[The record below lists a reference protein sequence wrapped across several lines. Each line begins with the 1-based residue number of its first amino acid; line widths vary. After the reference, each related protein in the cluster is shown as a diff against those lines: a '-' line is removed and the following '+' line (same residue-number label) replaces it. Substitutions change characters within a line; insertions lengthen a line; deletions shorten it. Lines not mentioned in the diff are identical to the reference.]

1 MDPSQLRSLL
11 SAESDPTFDQL
22 VCRITAELELGR
34 EIDIVEL
41 QQLAPAHAS
50 RLLELLPTLKLMAEL
65 TTSSA
70 NAAHEKNHN
79 QPELKDSVLGE
90 FRIYRE
96 VGRGGM
102 GVVYEAEE
110 IPLARRVALK
120 ILPFANVLDSRRMQ
134 RFQNEARAAAS
145 LQHPHI
151 VPVFSVGCERGV
163 HFYAM
168 QFIDGQSLEKV
179 IQQRREE
186 RNGPR
191 DFDLKLEG
199 LPLPTTRVTPLNDGA
214 LENSTKTRPEVSA
227 GRGSAGRDSVAASP
241 SDRGTVP
248 IAKGSTERSKS
259 QSRWSTSI
267 AQSIADV
274 AEALHHAHESGVIHR
289 DIKPANLMFD
299 ASGKI
304 WVTDFGLAHIESNDT
319 LTISGDLLGTLRYM
333 SPEQAGGHSLA
344 VDHRSDIYSLGVTL
358 HELLTLQ
365 PAFSSRDRKQLL
377 HDVLNLE
384 PPSIRQLDKAL
395 SVELEIIVSKAM
407 AKDPTDR
414 YQTAADLAADLRRFV
429 KNEPILA
436 RPPTRWQRGLKWCQ
450 RHVAIVA
457 IVATAVGLLTLTT
470 AVSSVVL
477 WNQAARLTEALAD
490 TEASQKDAVEQ
501 AIIARRE
508 TKQKEEALEQEQ
520 RQRKEAERQKQ
531 LAETQ
536 TQRAQSAE
544 TLAGARLQTAERNLS
559 FARHGNEI
567 LGAVFADLD
576 PNANYT
582 EVSDLRNALGDN
594 LNRAIAQLQATEI
607 GEPQDVASMQSTLG
621 RSLLGLGETE
631 DAIEVLRQAL
641 AAYKEALGPDHL
653 DTLACVNHLAMGY
666 KAAGRIPEAV
676 QLWKQTLEKVRLAA
690 ESDPFLLLSV
700 MSNLADGL
708 LAAGQLE
715 KALDLKKETL
725 ELTRTTLGPDD
736 PKVLTTMNNL
746 AAGYRAIGRL
756 DLALPLLLESLEL
769 LQTKLGP
776 DHPDTLASINNLASA
791 YRSLGQMEKAMPLH
805 RQAVE
810 RRTVILGPDHP
821 DTLISINNLAVA
833 HLAKGELDLALPLF
847 EENLEVRIEKLGAEH
862 PDTLLSMHNLAGA
875 YAANEQTD
883 RAFPLWEKALEI
895 RLTVLGAEHPDTIA
909 TLGSLARGYQDN
921 ERAAE
926 AVPLLEQAVKAA
938 KQTFGLEHPQ
948 VLSLINNLAMAY
960 RSAGQ
965 IEKALPLLEQ
975 VLNARTKQ
983 LGEDHPSTMVSV
995 HNLADGYL
1003 AAKRIDDVIPLL
1015 DTLSLRLGPDH
1026 EYTRRTSANLMRAWA
1041 ANRIEATIS
1050 LLRDRFRSWW

>member
-1 MDPSQLRSLL
+1 MDLSQFRSLI
-11 SAESDPTFDQL
+11 SADSDPAFDAL
-22 VCRITAELELGR
+22 ICRVTADLELGR
-34 EIDIVEL
+34 EIDFAEI
-41 QQLAPAHAS
+41 QQFAPAYAV
-50 RLLELLPTLKLMAEL
+50 RLLDLLPTLKLMAEL
-65 TTSSA
+65 GSSSA
-70 NAAHEKNHN
+70 NEPSEIDRKKTDLN
-79 QPELKDSVLGE
+79 DTVLGE
-90 FRIYRE
+90 FRIRRE

-102 GVVYEAEE
+102 GIVYEAEE

-120 ILPFANVLDSRRMQ
+120 ILPFANVLDPRRMQ

-168 QFIDGQSLEKV
+168 QFIDGQSLDKV

-186 RNGPR
+186 RSRPP
-191 DFDLKLEG
+191 DFDLNLDD
-199 LPLPTTRVTPLNDGA
+199 LSLPTAGVAPLDDA
-214 LENSTKTRPEVSA
+214 AVENSSVPKPDAYS
-227 GRGSAGRDSVAASP
+227 GRGSSVASASG
-241 SDRGTVP
+241 RTTVP

-259 QSRWSTSI
+259 QSRWSISI

-274 AEALHHAHESGVIHR
+274 AEALHHAHEAGVIHR

-299 ASGKI
+299 ANGKI

-319 LTISGDLLGTLRYM
+319 MTASGDLLGTLRYM
-333 SPEQAGGHSLA
+333 SPEQAGGHALA

-358 HELLTLQ
+358 YELLTLQ
-365 PAFSSRDRKQLL
+365 AAFSSGNRKQLL

-384 PPSIRQLDKAL
+384 PPSIRLLDKTL
-395 SVELEIIVSKAM
+395 SVELDIIVAKAM
-407 AKDPTDR
+407 GKDPSDR

-450 RHVAIVA
+450 RHVAIVSVGVGA
-457 IVATAVGLLTLTT
+457 IVLLGLTA

-477 WNQAARLTEALAD
+477 WNQATQLSTALQAAETSQKEAL
-490 TEASQKDAVEQ
+490 EQ
-501 AIIARRE
+501 AKIAQRE
-508 TKQKEEALEQEQ
+508 TKQKEEALDQEQ
-520 RQRKEAERQKQ
+520 RQREEADRQKL
-531 LAETQ
+531 LAEQQ

-544 TLAGARLQTAERNLS
+544 TLAEERLETAQRNLT
-559 FARHGNEI
+559 FARHANEI
-567 LGAVFADLD
+567 LGSVFADLE

-594 LNRAIAQLQATEI
+594 LNRAIAQLQSTEI

-621 RSLLGLGETE
+621 RSLLGLGESA
-631 DAIEVLRQAL
+631 DAIEVLEQAL
-641 AAYKEALGPDHL
+641 ATYTEALGPDHV
-653 DTLACVNHLAMGY
+653 DTLACMNHLAMGFM
-666 KAAGRIPEAV
+666 AAGRLSEA
-676 QLWKQTLEKVRLAA
+676 LRMWEQTLRQLRSTND
-690 ESDPFLLLSV
+690 SDPFLTLSV

-715 KALDLKKETL
+715 QALDMKKETL

-736 PKVLTTMNNL
+736 PKVLTSMNNL
-746 AAGYRAIGRL
+746 AAGYRAIGRM

-791 YRSLGQMEKAMPLH
+791 YRSLGQMDQAMPLH
-805 RQAVE
+805 QQAVE

-833 HLAKGELDLALPLF
+833 YLGTGQVDLALPLF
-847 EENLEVRIEKLGAEH
+847 EETLDVRIEKLGAEH

-875 YAANEQTD
+875 YAANSQND
-883 RAFPLWEKALEI
+883 QAFPVWERVLEL
-895 RLTVLGAEHPDTIA
+895 RQKVLGVEHPDTIA
-909 TLGSLARGYQDN
+909 TLGSLARGYLEN

-926 AVPLLEQAVKAA
+926 AVPLLEQAVGAA
-938 KQTFGLEHPQ
+938 EKTFGPPHPQ
-948 VLSLINNLAMAY
+948 VLSLTNNLAMAY
-960 RSAGQ
+960 RSTRQ
-965 IEKALPLLEQ
+965 IEKALPLLKQ

-983 LGEDHPSTMVSV
+983 LGDDHPSTLVSV
-995 HNLADGYL
+995 YNLADGYL
-1003 AAKRIDDVIPLL
+1003 AAKRLDDVVPLL
-1015 DTLSLRLGPDH
+1015 EILSSKLGPDH
-1026 EYTRRTSANLMRAWA
+1026 EYTKRTSANLIGEWV
-1041 ANRIEATIS
+1041 ANGMEVAIP
-1050 LLRDRFRSWW
+1050 LFLDRFRAWW